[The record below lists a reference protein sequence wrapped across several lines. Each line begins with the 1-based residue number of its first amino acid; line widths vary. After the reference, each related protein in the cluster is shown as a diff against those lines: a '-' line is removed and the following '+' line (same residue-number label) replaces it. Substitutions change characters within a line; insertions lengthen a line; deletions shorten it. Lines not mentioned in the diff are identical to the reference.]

1 MSFTAPEMLPATIVV
16 HDPSLET
23 EDELDSLS
31 QTSKVLSQ
39 SSHSELDSS
48 NTVETTRLLAS
59 ETLFSN
65 KSKMDY
71 DEDRRKVPKDSEN
84 GRLPAEYHEEAELDL
99 HEKQTWLEHD
109 VEALR
114 W

>member
-23 EDELDSLS
+23 EDESS
-31 QTSKVLSQ
+31 RKSKVLSQ
-39 SSHSELDSS
+39 SSHRELDSS

-114 W
+114 